1 MASSTQWTWSLSKLW
16 KMVKDREAW
25 CAAAHGVSELDTT
38 DQLNNN
44 SKLIIIA
51 NTDAGSFTLVSTA
64 HDTVLGL

>member
-1 MASSTQWTWSLSKLW
+1 
-16 KMVKDREAW
+16 MVKDREAW

-64 HDTVLGL
+64 HDTVLGS

>member
-1 MASSTQWTWSLSKLW
+1 MDTSVIKLW
-16 KMVKDREAW
+16 ETLKDREAW

-51 NTDAGSFTLVSTA
+51 NIL
-64 HDTVLGL
+64 H